1 MDWNLIIATTSGAAI
16 AIVGTLLQSLVAERS
31 RRSEVRQ
38 QRLDRLEE
46 TARLSSTA
54 VIEAANALVA
64 QARSDGTHPTSSD
77 SEELFAKFRHACDV
91 ASLYVDT
98 KVLAPLDDYRFKL
111 VVWVNQV
118 FDTKDTKLRSPEQA
132 AASEALIEFRNEV
145 RSTHTRPTL

>member
-1 MDWNLIIATTSGAAI
+1 MDWNLLIATTSGAAI
-16 AIVGTLLQSLVAERS
+16 AIVGTLLQSLAAERS

-38 QRLDRLEE
+38 QRVDRLEE
-46 TARLSSTA
+46 TARLTSTA

-64 QARSDGTHPTSSD
+64 QAKSDGTHPTSSD

-98 KVLAPLDDYRFKL
+98 EVLAPLDDYRFKL

-132 AASEALIEFRNEV
+132 AAYEALKTFRDEV
-145 RSTHTRPTL
+145 RSTHTRPTH